1 MNEDIREL
9 KQTTAELRERANE
22 LERVNSLLAVT
33 NAMVENR
40 NTELDQFAYVT
51 SHDLKAPLRAIAN
64 LSEWLEE
71 DLGSNLPEENRQQ
84 LTLLRSRV
92 HRMEGLINGLLEYS
106 RVGRREQQVSWVDV
120 RQMLLET
127 IDLMAPPE
135 SFTITLPAQMPCL
148 ETNRTALN
156 QVFSNLISNAVK
168 HHDREDGQINITATE
183 QAQLIEFTVKD
194 DGPGIAPRY
203 QQKVFT
209 IFQTL
214 KARDELEST
223 GIGLAIVKKTVESVG
238 GSITLESA
246 PGNGSTFRFT
256 WPRSA

>member
-1 MNEDIREL
+1 MLNYCLTCQVVLVRVSFFFFF
-9 KQTTAELRERANE
+9 KQKTAYE
-22 LERVNSLLAVT
+22 
-33 NAMVENR
+33 MC
-40 NTELDQFAYVT
+40 
-51 SHDLKAPLRAIAN
+51 
-64 LSEWLEE
+64 
-71 DLGSNLPEENRQQ
+71 
-84 LTLLRSRV
+84 
-92 HRMEGLINGLLEYS
+92 
-106 RVGRREQQVSWVDV
+106 GRDWSSDVCSSVFSWVDV

-127 IDLMAPPE
+127 IDLIAPPE